1 MGFRKFEV
9 VDVGLVKRLRL
20 MTLTGASMA
29 ENLVRVRGGFLKKKG
44 ALSLFSLLFVKLLK
58 TFICTEH
65 FRCLLNRLLKKFVI
79 FYYFLF

>member
-29 ENLVRVRGGFLKKKG
+29 ENLVRVRAKDQK
-44 ALSLFSLLFVKLLK
+44 ATSL
-58 TFICTEH
+58 
-65 FRCLLNRLLKKFVI
+65 
-79 FYYFLF
+79 

>member
-9 VDVGLVKRLRL
+9 ADVGLVKRLRL

-29 ENLVRVRGGFLKKKG
+29 ENLVRVRGGFLKKNG
-44 ALSLFSLLFVKLLK
+44 GFVFVFHLFVKLLK

-65 FRCLLNRLLKKFVI
+65 FRCLLNRC
-79 FYYFLF
+79 